1 MLKCGLCVPPG
12 CPCRPPTYRTADP
25 SLPLGIAYLPTC
37 LPHQLLVAR
46 GYGLVFLFRDPDAL
60 VQEAGTKL

>member
-1 MLKCGLCVPPG
+1 MAYVSLLGAP
-12 CPCRPPTYRTADP
+12 ADP